1 MHHNCCNRILGYL
14 LKKIIPREKE
24 ENGKGS
30 YDWKE
35 TWLSIYDWIEI
46 SVPGRFADQIMC
58 EKRNVFKRFWS
69 QARKKWKFRFE
80 FFFFPWRGKT
90 IVLRNIKF
98 FPRWMACKFKNPIFV
113 RFLGSNLIRRFL
125 SSNIFKRGHISMF
138 VYYIWCRRQIVI
150 LF

>member
-1 MHHNCCNRILGYL
+1 
-14 LKKIIPREKE
+14 
-24 ENGKGS
+24 
-30 YDWKE
+30 
-35 TWLSIYDWIEI
+35 
-46 SVPGRFADQIMC
+46 MC

-80 FFFFPWRGKT
+80 FFFFSWRGKT

-98 FPRWMACKFKNPIFV
+98 FPGWMACKFKNPIFV

-138 VYYIWCRRQIVI
+138 VYYIWCRRQIVCNTFLSIIFLQITRNLKVPYLKVPSLLHKYLPCFLLI
-150 LF
+150 LISLWPKKGKIFCKKSIFA